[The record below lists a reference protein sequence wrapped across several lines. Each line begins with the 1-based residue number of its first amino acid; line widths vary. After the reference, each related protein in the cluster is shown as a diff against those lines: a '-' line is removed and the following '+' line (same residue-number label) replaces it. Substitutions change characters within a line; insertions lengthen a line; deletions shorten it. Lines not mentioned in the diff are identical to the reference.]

1 MIPPRRRLV
10 AAGLA
15 LCVSGVAGVR
25 AGQGPTFSSRLE
37 VVRVDALVTENG
49 RVVEGLRPGDFE
61 VRDNGVP
68 QQVDFASVAELPL
81 NVVLALD
88 ASASL
93 SGARLQHLREGGLG
107 LVEALAADDRA
118 ALITFSHVVS
128 LREALT
134 VDKGRI
140 SRALHAL
147 EPGGQTSLV
156 DGAYA
161 AMTLAPT
168 DGASRSLVIVFSD
181 GQDTSSW
188 LAPERVI
195 ESARHADATIYSVAV
210 RGAQRPQF
218 LHDLTAATGGAVIEI
233 ESTRDL
239 RATLTAVL
247 AEFRQRYVI
256 GFSPKGVNPGGWHT
270 LQLRIKG
277 RRAEVKAR
285 AGYFGGR

>member
-1 MIPPRRRLV
+1 MNPPRRRFL

-15 LCVSGVAGVR
+15 VCVSGVASAR
-25 AGQGPTFSSRLE
+25 AGQAPTFSSRLE

-61 VRDNGVP
+61 VRDNGVL

-93 SGARLQHLREGGLG
+93 SGDRLPHLREGGLG
-107 LVEALAADDRA
+107 LIDALGPDDRA
-118 ALITFSHVVS
+118 ALVTFSHVVS

-134 VDKGRI
+134 GETGRI
-140 SRALHAL
+140 SRALRAL

-156 DGAYA
+156 DAAYA
-161 AMTLAPT
+161 AMTLAPA
-168 DGASRSLVIVFSD
+168 DGASRNLVIVFSD

-188 LAPERVI
+188 LRPERVI
-195 ESARHADATIYSVAV
+195 ESARYADATIYSVAV
-210 RGAQRPQF
+210 RGTERPRF
-218 LHDLTAATGGAVIEI
+218 LRDLTAAAGGSVIEI
-233 ESTRDL
+233 ESTSDL

-256 GFSPKGVNPGGWHT
+256 GFSPRGVAPGGAHT
-270 LQLRIKG
+270 LQIRVRG

-285 AGYFGGR
+285 AGYVGGR